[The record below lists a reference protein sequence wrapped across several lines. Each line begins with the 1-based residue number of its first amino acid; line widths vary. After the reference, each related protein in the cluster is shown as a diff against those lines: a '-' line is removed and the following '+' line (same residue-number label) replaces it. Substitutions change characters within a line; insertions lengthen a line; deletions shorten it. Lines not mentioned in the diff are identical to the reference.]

1 MTTTYFT
8 SPEGRRLAYRA
19 SAPTRSPLT
28 YVWLS
33 GFKSDMS
40 GTKVTEL
47 EAWATE
53 AGHGFLAFD
62 YSGHGLSDGP
72 PAPYSMGAMVR
83 DVEAILDHLDL
94 RDVMICGLSL
104 GGMIAQ
110 GLAVKRLDQIRTLV
124 LAGTAAKIGM
134 PKLWEDRSEAVRKH
148 GLDAL
153 ADEIAKHWF
162 LRKGRDFLSPAGLP
176 QWREMLVDTPVE
188 GYCGTIAALSGTDFF
203 TPTSGLRLPAL
214 GICGVD
220 DRATPP
226 DLMRETLDL
235 IPGSDFKIIRRA
247 GHLCCVEQPEQFARH
262 LSDFIQRTGHRSM
275 PNTAPILQKQNGCCS
290 GRS

>member
-1 MTTTYFT
+1 MPFAEVNGIRLHYLD
-8 SPEGRRLAYRA
+8 EGPRDGAPLVLLHALGTNLHLWDAVLAHLPAGLRVL
-19 SAPTRSPLT
+19 RIDLR
-28 YVWLS
+28 
-33 GFKSDMS
+33 
-40 GTKVTEL
+40 
-47 EAWATE
+47 
-53 AGHGFLAFD
+53 GHGQ
-62 YSGHGLSDGP
+62 SDAP
-72 PAPYSMGAMVR
+72 PAPYPMGAMVR
-83 DVEAILDHLDL
+83 DVEAVLDHLEL

-110 GLAVKRLDQIRTLV
+110 GLAVKRLDQIRALV

-162 LRKGRDFLSPAGLP
+162 LRKGRDFLPPVGLP
-176 QWREMLVDTPVE
+176 QWREMLVDTPME

-247 GHLCCVEQPEQFARH
+247 GHLCCVEQPEQFAIH
-262 LSDFIQRTGHRSM
+262 LTDFLKNTGHLR
-275 PNTAPILQKQNGCCS
+275 TDGDAPLLTESGSCC
-290 GRS
+290 GGHA